1 MGRSPGFMAAFTG
14 MLGSNAD
21 FFAPYQAN
29 ARRWYTET
37 QEKVLFFN
45 HALTTPPVDRRL
57 PPDEVEAVHLHV
69 LKETDRGLILSGAK
83 NITTNS
89 ALSNYSLVAS
99 DGVRFIKKKEFA
111 LICIVPMNSAGI
123 KLICRPSYEMT
134 AGLLGTPFD
143 YPLSSRFDENDATFI
158 FDHVFVP
165 WENVL
170 AYGDLAK
177 CNTYMQSTGFYHRG
191 GLQTCTRLAVKL
203 DLIAGLVVKAVEATG
218 TDEFRGVQVNVGEVL
233 NWRHLMWALSDAMAR
248 TVTPHND
255 EVVPNLDYMMAFR
268 MMGSMVYPRIKE
280 IVHNI
285 VASGLIFQPSSS
297 RDFQSPELRPYLDK
311 YMSSST
317 GDSVERVKIM
327 KMLWD
332 AIGTEFAGRHELYER
347 NNFGNHEVIRM
358 HPLFEGRDNGTVDEL
373 KTFVETCMADYDLEG
388 WTAPDLIHSDAINF
402 AAKNSGKRGNG
413 LFHTAV
419 AEASLVAERHQG
431 LVEENDTQTDY
442 YPVDTCVHH
451 LFEEQVERFP
461 DHIAAVFPGTAR
473 QGRCGEEQ
481 LTYRELNQR
490 ANQLAH
496 HLQTLGVGP
505 EVLVGLFVER
515 SLEMVVGLLGIL
527 KAGGAYLP
535 LDPNYPPERL
545 AMMLTDAQPGV
556 LLSQNH
562 LLDML
567 PNTSATVI
575 TLDKDWEIDQSLTNP
590 LSSVKPDHL
599 AYVIYTSGSTGRP
612 KGVQIIHQALT
623 NLLTSMQQRPGLTNH
638 DVFVA
643 VTTLSFDIAA
653 LEIYLP
659 LIVGA
664 KLVIAPQDS
673 VADGSRLQNLLHD
686 SKATVMQAT
695 PTTWRLLLLSD
706 WQNETNIK
714 ILCGGEVLPN
724 ELAKEL
730 LARSDSVWNFYGPTE
745 TTIWSTVYQVKE
757 VTDKPIPIGKEIA
770 NTSIYVLNQH
780 LESVPIGVVG
790 DLYIGGAGLARGYLN
805 RPEESA
811 EKFIP
816 NPFGPGRLYKTG
828 DLARRPPASRGN
840 LEFLGRADD
849 QVKLRGFRIE
859 LGEIET
865 VLNQHSAVEQS
876 LVALKE
882 RAAGEKQLVA
892 YIKPTP
898 QSIETTRPTRM

>member
-1 MGRSPGFMAAFTG
+1 M
-14 MLGSNAD
+14 
-21 FFAPYQAN
+21 
-29 ARRWYTET
+29 
-37 QEKVLFFN
+37 
-45 HALTTPPVDRRL
+45 PPSF
-57 PPDEVEAVHLHV
+57 
-69 LKETDRGLILSGAK
+69 LI
-83 NITTNS
+83 N
-89 ALSNYSLVAS
+89 
-99 DGVRFIKKKEFA
+99 
-111 LICIVPMNSAGI
+111 
-123 KLICRPSYEMT
+123 
-134 AGLLGTPFD
+134 
-143 YPLSSRFDENDATFI
+143 
-158 FDHVFVP
+158 VFVP

-203 DLIAGLVVKAVEATG
+203 DLIAGLVIKAVEATG

-248 TVTPHND
+248 TVTPHNG

-268 MMGSMVYPRIKE
+268 MMGAMVYPKIKE

-347 NNFGNHEVIRM
+347 NNYGNHEVIRM
-358 HPLFEGRDNGTVDEL
+358 HSLFEGRDNGTVDEL

-388 WTAPDLIHSDAINF
+388 WTAPDLINSDDINF
-402 AAKNSGKRGNG
+402 AAKNSGKSGHG
-413 LFHTAV
+413 LPHKAV
-419 AEASLVAERHQG
+419 AEDSLVAERHQL
-431 LVEENDTQTDY
+431 LVEWNDTQTDY
-442 YPVDTCVHH
+442 YPADKCIHH

-461 DHIAAVFPGTAR
+461 DNIAAVFGDE
-473 QGRCGEEQ
+473 G

-505 EVLVGLFVER
+505 EVLVGLCVER

-545 AMMLTDAQPGV
+545 AMMLTDAQPLV

-562 LLDML
+562 LLDTL
-567 PNTSATVI
+567 PNTSAKII
-575 TLDKDWEIDQSLTNP
+575 TLDKDWATDQSLTNP
-590 LSSVKPDHL
+590 TSTIKPDNL

-612 KGVQIIHQALT
+612 KGVQIIHRALT
-623 NLLTSMQQRPGLTNH
+623 NLLISMQQRPGLTNH
-638 DVFVA
+638 DILLA

-664 KLVIAPQDS
+664 KLIIAPQDS

-706 WQNETNIK
+706 WQNETKIK

-724 ELAKEL
+724 AV
-730 LARSDSVWNFYGPTE
+730 SQ
-745 TTIWSTVYQVKE
+745 TIVS
-757 VTDKPIPIGKEIA
+757 
-770 NTSIYVLNQH
+770 
-780 LESVPIGVVG
+780 
-790 DLYIGGAGLARGYLN
+790 
-805 RPEESA
+805 PE
-811 EKFIP
+811 
-816 NPFGPGRLYKTG
+816 
-828 DLARRPPASRGN
+828 
-840 LEFLGRADD
+840 
-849 QVKLRGFRIE
+849 
-859 LGEIET
+859 
-865 VLNQHSAVEQS
+865 
-876 LVALKE
+876 
-882 RAAGEKQLVA
+882 
-892 YIKPTP
+892 
-898 QSIETTRPTRM
+898 